1 MAGGSKKADEIER
14 ECRNVLVMEAQ
25 ALGMI
30 GVIRSLGRAGYS
42 VHGASEHVDALGFRS
57 RFATSGVQH
66 PPYASGEFVPWL
78 DAHLQNKK
86 ISLLIPSEGFIHAI
100 EGEYHRFEHLL
111 PDSVPIG
118 IWRRCLSK
126 VSTQSTLL
134 ESGSREHLPPGGV
147 IRTGVDLPDFSLPDS
162 GVGPFYLKGDAG
174 DCVDGHVA
182 TVRRCRSPESL
193 REAVSELAP
202 KYRTLLWQRCVPG
215 KKVGISLWRHGGKF
229 MAENMTIGIHME
241 PHTGGMMS
249 LRRTFWHEAL
259 LADAKAKLTR
269 LGWQGVAMMEYKW
282 DPETDDFWFIEIN
295 ARYWGYLHLDL
306 FAGKD
311 FPRLQADAFF
321 GLVGEDLG
329 PSHRE
334 VTCRNTIPGEVGYL
348 VSLLKDHDVA
358 WSRKLGEA
366 ALFVLLFL
374 APGHKEDLRFP
385 GDRSLYWTMWRRFLL
400 DLFRL
405 RRRRHPEAVGIP
417 S

>member
-1 MAGGSKKADEIER
+1 MGGAAKTADEIDR
-14 ECRNVLVMEAQ
+14 RRRVVLVMEAQ

-42 VHGASEHVDALGFRS
+42 VHAASQHADALGFHS
-57 RFATSGVQH
+57 RFAADRVRH
-66 PPYASGEFVPWL
+66 PPYASREFVPWL
-78 DAHLQNKK
+78 DAYLRDRK

-111 PDSVPIG
+111 PDSVPIA

-134 ESGSREHLPPGGV
+134 ASDALEHMPLGGM
-147 IRTGVDLPDFSLPDS
+147 IRTREDLADFSPSSL
-162 GVGPFYLKGDAG
+162 GAGPFYLKGDAG
-174 DCVDGHVA
+174 DCIDGHAA
-182 TVRRCRSPESL
+182 TVRRCRSPGEL
-193 REAVSELAP
+193 RDAVSELAP
-202 KYRTLLWQRCVPG
+202 KYRTLLWQRYVPG
-215 KKVGISLWRHGGKF
+215 KKVGVSLWRHGEKF
-229 MAENMTIGIHME
+229 LAENMTIGIHME

-249 LRRTFWHEAL
+249 LRRTFWHDAL

-306 FAGKD
+306 YAGKD

-321 GLVGEDLG
+321 GLAREDLG
-329 PSHRE
+329 PSPRQ

-348 VSLLKDHDVA
+348 VSLLKDREVG
-358 WSRKLGEA
+358 WPRKLRESV
-366 ALFVLLFL
+366 LFVLLFL

-400 DLFRL
+400 DSLRL
-405 RRRRHPEAVGIP
+405 RRRRHQEAVGLP

>member
-1 MAGGSKKADEIER
+1 MGGASKQSDEIDR
-14 ECRNVLVMEAQ
+14 RCRHVLVMEAQ

-42 VHGASEHVDALGFRS
+42 VHGASQYADALGFHS
-57 RFATSGVQH
+57 RFASNRIQH
-66 PPYASGEFVPWL
+66 PPYASIEFIPWL
-78 DAHLQNKK
+78 DAYLQNQK

-118 IWRRCLSK
+118 VWRRCLSK

-134 ESGSREHLPPGGV
+134 ESHSLEHMPLGGV
-147 IRTGVDLPDFSLPDS
+147 ICTGEDLADLSLS
-162 GVGPFYLKGDAG
+162 NLGAGPFYLKGDAG
-174 DCVDGHVA
+174 DCVNSRAA
-182 TVRRCRSPESL
+182 TVRRCRSPEEL
-193 REAVSELAP
+193 RDAVSELAP
-202 KYRTLLWQRCVPG
+202 KYRTLLWQRYVPG
-215 KKVGISLWRHGGKF
+215 KKVGISLWRHGEKF

-249 LRRTFWHEAL
+249 LRRTFWHDAL

-321 GLVGEDLG
+321 GVIREDLG
-329 PSHRE
+329 PSRRQ

-348 VSLLKDHDVA
+348 ISLLKDHDVA
-358 WSRKLGEA
+358 WSRKLREA
-366 ALFVLLFL
+366 VLFVLLFF

-385 GDRSLYWTMWRRFLL
+385 GDGSLYWRMWRRFLFNS
-400 DLFRL
+400 FRL
-405 RRRRHPEAVGIP
+405 RRRRHREAVGLT